1 MSAGSIEETD
11 VEDIDYA
18 ERFGITLKSSQVA
31 GAGLA
36 PRTINSNVA
45 RLGQMECFLLRFC
58 FHDPFTLQVPI
69 LCIVFLSFSRSRVV
83 SFAYRN
89 FLIFCSCVLY

>member
-58 FHDPFTLQVPI
+58 FHDPFTLQV
-69 LCIVFLSFSRSRVV
+69 V